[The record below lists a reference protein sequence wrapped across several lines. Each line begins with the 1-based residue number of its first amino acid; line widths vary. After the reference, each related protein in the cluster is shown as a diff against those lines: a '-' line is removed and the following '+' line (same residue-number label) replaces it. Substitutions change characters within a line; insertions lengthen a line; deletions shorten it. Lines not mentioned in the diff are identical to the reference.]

1 MRAIDWQDDAVVIID
16 QTLLPERTTLV
27 VVREPAQ
34 LVTEI
39 RRLAVRGAMALG
51 VAGAMGVAL
60 GAVRARE
67 RGTDV
72 LAGAAEAGAL
82 LTGARPTAANLAW
95 GVDRALAAAPD
106 GAGAV
111 VAVALAV
118 RDADI
123 AANRAIGRRG
133 ADLLNGAQRV
143 LTHCNTG
150 ALAAVEIGTALGVIA
165 ELHRRRPLTM
175 VYATETRPLLQGAR
189 LTAWELGNA
198 GLPHRLLVDGAAA
211 GLILAGEVDAVV
223 VGADRVA
230 ANGDTANKVGTVAHA
245 LAAARVGIPFVVAAP
260 EATFAPATLTGA
272 DIPIEERPEEEVLF
286 VGSRRVAPSGT
297 RARNPGFD
305 VTPAD
310 LITAVVTEQR
320 TLPLG
325 RAVAG
330 ASAR

>member
-1 MRAIDWQDDAVVIID
+1 MAV
-16 QTLLPERTTLV
+16 
-27 VVREPAQ
+27 
-34 LVTEI
+34 
-39 RRLAVRGAMALG
+39 G

-72 LAGAAEAGAL
+72 RAAAAEACAL
-82 LTGARPTAANLAW
+82 LTAARPTAINLAW
-95 GVDRALAAAPD
+95 GAERALAAAPD
-106 GAGAV
+106 GAAAV
-111 VAVALAV
+111 VAVALAL

-133 ADLLNGAQRV
+133 ADLLDGAHRV

-150 ALAAVEIGTALGVIA
+150 ALAAVEVGTALGVIT
-165 ELHRRRPLTM
+165 ELHRRRALSM
-175 VYATETRPLLQGAR
+175 VYASETRPLLQGAR

-198 GLPHRLLVDGAAA
+198 GIPHRLLVDGAAA

-223 VGADRVA
+223 VGADRIA

-245 LAAARVGIPFVVAAP
+245 LAAARAGIPFVVAAP
-260 EATFAPATLTGA
+260 EATFATATPTGA
-272 DIPIEERPEEEVLF
+272 GIPIEERHEDEVLC
-286 VGSRRVAPSGT
+286 VGPHRVAPPRS
-297 RARNPGFD
+297 RARNPSFD

-310 LITAVVTEQR
+310 LITAVVTERR
-320 TLPLG
+320 TVPLG

-330 ASAR
+330 ASGR